1 MKDRVMLVGVNH
13 ENIDMEE
20 DINELKRL
28 VDTAGGEVVESIEVK
43 IKRLN
48 PATLIGKGKLEEIKN
63 ISEMLDINLL
73 IFSMPLSPVQKR
85 NIEDIVDIRV
95 IDRNELIMDIFAL
108 HARTKISRLEVEL
121 AQLEYNLT
129 HLTGKGIEMS
139 RTGGGI
145 GTRGPGEQ
153 KIEVDRRHIRRRISR
168 IKKELKSIERHRRI
182 TTQKRS
188 HFFRVSLA
196 GYTNSGKS
204 TLLRRLTG
212 KDVYV
217 ADKLFATLDTS
228 SAKIEGDIIISDT
241 VGFIRNLPPMLL
253 RSFKTTLQEIV
264 ESNLIL
270 IVLDASSKSFYN
282 QYNTVIETLKEIG
295 AEDIN
300 KIVVFNKI
308 DIIKDNSFLEAL
320 KQRFPEAVFI
330 SALRGINID
339 YLYKRIVEEKEKW
352 GKKLHLFLPYD
363 KGVIRN
369 RLYKSS
375 VILEENEKD
384 EGWEIVAIVSYH
396 FIGEFKEYILDNE
409 LGYK

>member
-1 MKDRVMLVGVNH
+1 MEDRVMIIGVNH
-13 ENIDMEE
+13 DNTDMEE
-20 DINELKRL
+20 DIKELKRL
-28 VDTAGGEVVESIEVK
+28 VETAGGEVIESIEVK
-43 IKRLN
+43 VKRLN

-63 ISEMLDINLL
+63 ISQMLDINLL

-85 NIEDIVDIRV
+85 NIEDTVDIRV

-153 KIEVDRRHIRRRISR
+153 KIEVDRRHIRRRISK
-168 IKKELKSIERHRRI
+168 IKKELKDIDRHRKI

-188 HFFRVSLA
+188 RFFRVSLA

-253 RSFKTTLQEIV
+253 KSFKTTLQEIV

-270 IVLDASSKSFYN
+270 IVLDASSKSFY
-282 QYNTVIETLKEIG
+282 QHYNTVIETLKEIG
-295 AEDIN
+295 AEDIG
-300 KIVVFNKI
+300 KLTVFNKI
-308 DIIKDNSFLEAL
+308 DLIKDESFLDAL
-320 KQRFPEAVFI
+320 KQRFPDAIFI

-339 YLYKRIVEEKEKW
+339 ELLKRIFEEKEKW
-352 GKKLHLFLPYD
+352 GKKLHLFIPYD
-363 KGVIRN
+363 RGNVRN

-375 VILEENEKD
+375 VILKEEEKD

-396 FIGEFKEYILDNE
+396 FISEFDRYATES
-409 LGYK
+409 